1 MVSYLFANSAGYPM
15 QSIPVAGDGARGE
28 ELVASVGCMACH
40 QAADETTGSD
50 TRMVTSIQEL
60 RRQFGPNFQG
70 LGSKTSAQWV
80 YNCSRTRP
88 ATIPA
93 RACRACG

>member
-1 MVSYLFANSAGYPM
+1 MVSYLFANSTAYPM
-15 QSIPVAGDGARGE
+15 QSIPVAGDAGRGE

-40 QAADETTGSD
+40 QSPEETAGSD
-50 TRMVTSIQEL
+50 TRTATSIQDL

-70 LGSKTSAQWV
+70 LGEDLGAV
-80 YNCSRTRP
+80 GYNWLRIRP

-93 RACRACG
+93 PACRACA